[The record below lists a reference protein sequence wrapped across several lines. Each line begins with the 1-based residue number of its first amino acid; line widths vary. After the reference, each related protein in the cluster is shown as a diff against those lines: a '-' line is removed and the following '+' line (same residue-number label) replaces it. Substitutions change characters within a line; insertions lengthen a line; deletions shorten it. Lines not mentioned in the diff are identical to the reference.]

1 MALEEG
7 NGTMATRRRRGGFTL
22 IELLVVIA
30 IIAVLIALLLPAVQQ
45 AREAARRTQ
54 CKNNL
59 KQVGLAQHNY
69 HDTFSTFP
77 PGAIQAFPPGNAQNE
92 ATWISM
98 TLPGIDQ
105 GALYTRANFS
115 SCFGCTVAPGNPTY
129 EISSPSIPMM
139 LCPSDVDVPLALGIY
154 RRGNY
159 AGNSGIG
166 PLHSVSDP
174 KDPTRTAAGPYTMN
188 SSTRSRD
195 FVDGMTN
202 TVLVAE
208 LLKVPGDDFRG
219 VMHYPEGAL
228 YQHDQTPNSSVPDQ
242 FRTSLCVSIPR
253 APCTGVYTAWN
264 NRAIVLAAR
273 SLHVGGVQVLLADGS
288 VRFISNNIH
297 APTWRALGTP
307 GGSEQ
312 IGEF

>member
-1 MALEEG
+1 MAF
-7 NGTMATRRRRGGFTL
+7 NRRRGFTL

-59 KQVGLAQHNY
+59 KQIGLAQHNY
-69 HDTFSTFP
+69 HDTFNTLP
-77 PGAIQAFPPGNAQNE
+77 PGSIQAFPPGNAQNE
-92 ATWISM
+92 ATWVSM
-98 TLPGIDQ
+98 MLPGIDQ
-105 GALYTRANFS
+105 STLYNRANFS
-115 SCFGCTVAPGNPTY
+115 SCFGCTVAPGNPSY
-129 EISSPSIPMM
+129 EIVSPTISAMI
-139 LCPSDVDVPLALGIY
+139 CPSDVDVGLALGIY

-159 AGNSGIG
+159 AANSGIG
-166 PLHSVSDP
+166 PLRSVSDP
-174 KDPTRTAAGPYTMN
+174 RDPTRTWGPYTMN
-188 SSTRSRD
+188 SSTRMRD
-195 FVDGMTN
+195 FTDGTTN
-202 TVLVAE
+202 TILVSE

-219 VMHYPEGAL
+219 VMHYPEGSL

-242 FRTSLCVSIPR
+242 FRSSLCVSITR

-273 SLHVGGVQVLLADGS
+273 SQHVGGVQSLLADGS

-297 APTWRALGTP
+297 RPTWQALATP
-307 GGSEQ
+307 NLSEAM
-312 IGEF
+312 GEF

>member
-1 MALEEG
+1 MA
-7 NGTMATRRRRGGFTL
+7 AQRKRCGFTL

-59 KQVGLAQHNY
+59 KQIGIAQHNY
-69 HDTFSTFP
+69 HDTHSAFP

-105 GALYTRANFS
+105 GALYARANFS
-115 SCFGCTVAPGNPTY
+115 SCFGCTVAPGNPSY
-129 EISSPSIPMM
+129 EISSPAIGMM
-139 LCPSDVDVPLALGIY
+139 LCPSDVDVGLALGIY

-159 AGNSGIG
+159 AANSGIG

-174 KDPTRTAAGPYTMN
+174 KDPTRTAIGPFTMN
-188 SSTRSRD
+188 SSTKMRD
-195 FVDGMTN
+195 FTDGTTN
-202 TVLVAE
+202 TVIVAE
-208 LLKVPGDDFRG
+208 LLKSPGDDFRG
-219 VMHYPEGAL
+219 VMHYPEGSL

-242 FRTSLCVSIPR
+242 FRSSLCVSIPR
-253 APCTGVYTAWN
+253 APCTGAYSAWN
-264 NRAIVLAAR
+264 DRAIVLAAR

-297 APTWRALGTP
+297 RPTWQALSTP
-307 GGSEQ
+307 MGSEQ
-312 IGEF
+312 LGEF

>member
-1 MALEEG
+1 MV
-7 NGTMATRRRRGGFTL
+7 TMRRKSGFTL

-59 KQVGLAQHNY
+59 KQIGLAQHNY
-69 HDTFSTFP
+69 HDTFNTFP

-92 ATWISM
+92 ATWVSM
-98 TLPGIDQ
+98 MLAGIDQ
-105 GALYTRANFS
+105 APLYNRANWS
-115 SCFGCTVAPGNPTY
+115 SCFGCTSAPGNPSY
-129 EISSPSIPMM
+129 EIVSPAISMM
-139 LCPSDVDVPLALGIY
+139 NCPTDNEVSLALGIY

-159 AGNSGIG
+159 AANSGIG

-188 SSTRSRD
+188 SSTRMRD
-195 FVDGMTN
+195 FTDGTTN
-202 TVLVAE
+202 TVAVAE

-219 VMHYPEGAL
+219 VMHYPEGSM

-242 FRTSLCVSIPR
+242 FRTSLCVSITR
-253 APCTGVYTAWN
+253 APCTGTYTAWN
-264 NRAIVLAAR
+264 NRSIVLAAR
-273 SLHVGGVQVLLADGS
+273 SQHVGGVQVLLADGS
-288 VRFISNNIH
+288 VRFISNNIDR
-297 APTWRALGTP
+297 PTWLGLSTP

-312 IGEF
+312 LGSF